1 MSSRISQQPGCGKEM
16 RKVARTHV
24 ICPQGELRVVRRS
37 SMNRKGH
44 CQGPGAGV
52 GGLRLANDRRGGA
65 RRSLAIFSPP
75 GERPR
80 RVHNKKRLVVQSSS
94 FDQLGLNPSLTRAVE
109 AELWLKPTEIQRRAI
124 PALLDGADVWAEAP
138 TGSGKTAAFALPLLQ
153 RLMEAEPRRPGRFAA
168 AVVLSPTRELAV
180 QTSGVI
186 RSLLTYTHADTAATG
201 PNLRSSVLHGGVSIN
216 PQLRDLTRGVDVL
229 VATPGRLLDVVEQNG
244 ISLAETRM
252 LVLDEADKLLN
263 PAFAAELDAVL
274 ELLPGDFNLN
284 TALGSDD
291 DVDDSGA
298 EDGLI
303 QACLFSA
310 TFPYKTRAAAA
321 RLFRGRSPLRISPSL
336 PDRRDGG
343 GGGASEPVPV
353 AGTTAVDK
361 YKVGAVVETIT
372 ERVIRVDA
380 RDRTSLLAHLAKEEG
395 WDRILCFVGSQYRT
409 EHVTQKLWKRGITAA
424 ALHGGL
430 TQEVR
435 AARLAGFNTT
445 GANPARVLVAT
456 DVAARGLDV
465 KGLPTVVNYDL
476 PRSTAEYT
484 HRVGRTGR
492 AGMQGVA
499 VSFVTA
505 NDVGHFELIE
515 KRHGGDKLEREVV
528 AGFEPKD
535 YASPMRAATPAGG
548 GADGALDVVGVVQ
561 GVTHSKLGLAHDRMH
576 GGVKGKRKSKKDK
589 LREAAV
595 ASAAAAAAGDDEGE

>member
-1 MSSRISQQPGCGKEM
+1 M
-16 RKVARTHV
+16 RKVASPRV
-24 ICPQGELRVVRRS
+24 IYPQGELRVVGRS
-37 SMNRKGH
+37 SMIRKGH
-44 CQGPGAGV
+44 CQDFGV
-52 GGLRLANDRRGGA
+52 GGLRLAIDKRGRA
-65 RRSLAIFSPP
+65 RRSLTVLSPQ

-80 RVHNKKRLVVQSSS
+80 RVHNKMGLVVQSSL
-94 FDQLGLNPSLTRAVE
+94 FGQLGLNPSLTRAAE
-109 AELWLKPTEIQRRAI
+109 AELWLKPTDIQRRAI

-153 RLMEAEPRRPGRFAA
+153 RLMEAEPRRHGRYAA
-168 AVVLSPTRELAV
+168 ALVLSPTRELAV

-201 PNLRSSVLHGGVSIN
+201 QNLRTSVLHGGVSIN

-244 ISLAETRM
+244 ISLSETHV
-252 LVLDEADKLLN
+252 LVLDEADKLLH
-263 PAFAAELDAVL
+263 PAFSAELDAIL

-284 TALGSDD
+284 TSLGSDD
-291 DVDDSGA
+291 AVDDLVVADS
-298 EDGLI
+298 LI
-303 QACLFSA
+303 QTCIFSA

-336 PDRRDGG
+336 SDWRQGV
-343 GGGASEPVPV
+343 GGGASMPVPM
-353 AGTTAVDK
+353 AETTAADK
-361 YKVGAVVETIT
+361 YKIGAVVEAIT

-435 AARLAGFNTT
+435 AARLAAFNVT
-445 GANPARVLVAT
+445 GAKPARVLVAT

-476 PRSTAEYT
+476 PRSTADYT

-492 AGMQGVA
+492 AGMKGVA

-515 KRHGGDKLEREVV
+515 KRHGGGKLEREVV

-535 YASPMRAATPAGG
+535 RASPMRAATPAAEGG
-548 GADGALDVVGVVQ
+548 DGAMDVVGVVP

-589 LREAAV
+589 LREAA
-595 ASAAAAAAGDDEGE
+595 AAAASAPDGD